1 MTKIK
6 DLVKINTEAVLDTGI
21 QLDWY
26 YDSTRNER
34 LSKGYMFSYGK
45 FSGNKVSSIG
55 ILRRV
60 QDCLLDSQKENIFT
74 VIAGYGQGKTHFA
87 LVLANFFGRAF
98 DDPLVEE
105 IINSIEHS
113 SSGAEAAHFRSF
125 KKNIKK
131 PSLVIKIAGHMFRD
145 LRQGFLKA
153 LRNALD
159 EHTVTRGYAI
169 KNTITEALN
178 WLEARSESE
187 IATARGFLNQEK
199 GCEYEDIVS
208 MLKDFDSSAEDIV
221 TDLCYHLYQTKPDFG
236 TSVNLEEVILQIHDE
251 LCTGP
256 EAPFNKMVIVFDEL
270 GVYLEGWQENHI
282 KAGNLALQN
291 ILEAC
296 ANRRGKISLVTF
308 TQADPDRFSSSSQ
321 ADYNRFTGRL
331 RERLYLAA
339 NLELVLNSMI
349 GKNKEHEWQSFMGLH
364 SLEIEKAASDAYRA
378 MPQYQEGEWEE
389 SHFLEIMSKGMF
401 PLHPLTATLL
411 CQLDFAQGRS
421 VISFV
426 NREIERIAPENA
438 SDLHKGPLWVS
449 PVQIVDFFE
458 ENFRKQEGLAAGK
471 ATYSDYENAVNQIGQ
486 NQDSDYYT
494 ILKAL
499 FLYDVGGIRKLPTE
513 KHSTVLSKIAL
524 IHEDKVEDHLNK
536 LANDFYVIR
545 YVEARGEYEFSGVGT
560 GAGNILPDLR
570 RETAGK
576 EVENIANELNA
587 IEAID
592 MLDGELPDT
601 SAEDFKEEFNV
612 EGSEWALHPVIYDA
626 ASLER
631 EKTRTDI
638 RDFAKEVVLGE
649 KRGVKERGLII
660 YTIPRNLDEQTKAL
674 DQVRKLLNEWS
685 IRDPGTNRNYPYPIV
700 FAITRSAEA
709 LNQPLLMQQSLR
721 SWSEEKRQLY
731 GKGYSD
737 ALQILTGEVQ
747 QALSTILTDV
757 EYVFPDEVERKI
769 TESDRKEIDIIASHL
784 FAVCF
789 PFRPPNESDVL
800 RMDKTRGN
808 TVAADIAR
816 HLIANDLTA
825 SMQSLDRVVQNAI
838 NSVLTSGSSKWGIL
852 NRSTFQTEI
861 PKNPKVAQAWRN
873 IGAMERN
880 LSPRNRRGGTQIP
893 VNMGITF
900 FDCVDRFKM
909 MPYGF
914 DDRTLTL
921 LLCAWIGLNK
931 TEYIFSGDLKPTRRT
946 VNPVPIS
953 STEIQEK
960 LDRAT
965 NFVSW
970 LRAGRV
976 QCFVRG
982 DDYTPEKVTDY
993 LEELKSAGDYEKA
1006 RRLLEKGSNFKKDVP
1021 LDDPIYQEVIEAESN
1036 LSANIDSIEMYQN
1049 KIKEKFSSISKS
1061 KEPRDVINFLN
1072 YELQPQSFGTI
1083 QVSFE
1088 KMRERCFGHL
1098 EVLVQDACKYNLTE
1112 FEQYILLKEK
1122 FTRYFQI
1129 FESNNLDKL
1138 SELVRS
1144 QLSKLEN
1151 DHEVLKRRQKQNEIV
1166 RDIQASPIDETT
1178 PLVECQKLE
1187 DDLKNYLQNELSDAK
1202 SQFREVAEEKLE
1214 IVQDWIR
1221 KKIVWINNLPDS
1233 IKTAQNDLD
1242 CLNDL
1247 LEEINHRVIVY
1258 TENPLKRRLA
1268 KHKELVEKKQKQM
1281 LLSTQREGQIDD
1293 LARELGYAE
1302 RLKHLEDIQKKID
1315 DLIHEMGESEGLDSL
1330 TGVVGEKIR
1339 EANEWVDSINQS
1351 AITAQNIDAVESSL
1365 EKINQRLENYQGY
1378 SKKYNKIRESKLLL
1392 TKKRDAFRKITKI
1405 MSDLGDKNKCQIAIQ
1420 SLSEIQDSE
1429 VKIDDYCIDQ
1439 IAIVKTEIQKIDEKE
1454 KRQIDRWME
1463 PVREGVT
1470 AQSLTIEKAKKIGDL
1485 LSKDRPINL
1494 SKDNEDMIR
1503 RIEKRI
1509 HRVFDE
1515 ERVEGIILE
1524 FEKLDTELKKICIDR
1539 LSNLV

>member
-1 MTKIK
+1 MDKAKHI
-6 DLVKINTEAVLDTGI
+6 L
-21 QLDWY
+21 
-26 YDSTRNER
+26 R
-34 LSKGYMFSYGK
+34 LSLQIFLDG
-45 FSGNKVSSIG
+45 
-55 ILRRV
+55 
-60 QDCLLDSQKENIFT
+60 LLMI
-74 VIAGYGQGKTHFA
+74 
-87 LVLANFFGRAF
+87 
-98 DDPLVEE
+98 PLVEE

-159 EHTVTRGYAI
+159 EHTVTRGYPI
-169 KNTITEALN
+169 KSTITEALN

-187 IATARGFLNQEK
+187 MATARVFLNQEK

-236 TSVNLEEVILQIHDE
+236 ASVNLEEVILQIHDE
-251 LCTGP
+251 LCTGS

-349 GKNKEHEWQSFMGLH
+349 GKNKEHEWQSFMSRH

-438 SDLHKGPLWVS
+438 SDLHKGPLWIS

-524 IHEDKVEDHLNK
+524 IHEDKVEDYLNK

-576 EVENIANELNA
+576 EVESIANELNA

-592 MLDGELPDT
+592 MLESELPDT

-660 YTIPRNLDEQTKAL
+660 YTIPRNQDEQTKAF
-674 DQVRKLLNEWS
+674 DRARKLLNEWS
-685 IRDPGTNRNYPYPIV
+685 IRDPGTNRNYPYPII

-709 LNQPLLMQQSLR
+709 LNQPLLMLQSLR

-731 GKGYSD
+731 GKGYND
-737 ALQILTGEVQ
+737 ALHIVTEEVQ

-769 TESDRKEIDIIASHL
+769 TENDRKEIDIIASHL

-800 RMDKTRGN
+800 RMDKTRG
-808 TVAADIAR
+808 
-816 HLIANDLTA
+816 
-825 SMQSLDRVVQNAI
+825 
-838 NSVLTSGSSKWGIL
+838 
-852 NRSTFQTEI
+852 
-861 PKNPKVAQAWRN
+861 
-873 IGAMERN
+873 
-880 LSPRNRRGGTQIP
+880 
-893 VNMGITF
+893 
-900 FDCVDRFKM
+900 
-909 MPYGF
+909 
-914 DDRTLTL
+914 
-921 LLCAWIGLNK
+921 
-931 TEYIFSGDLKPTRRT
+931 
-946 VNPVPIS
+946 
-953 STEIQEK
+953 
-960 LDRAT
+960 
-965 NFVSW
+965 
-970 LRAGRV
+970 
-976 QCFVRG
+976 
-982 DDYTPEKVTDY
+982 
-993 LEELKSAGDYEKA
+993 
-1006 RRLLEKGSNFKKDVP
+1006 
-1021 LDDPIYQEVIEAESN
+1021 
-1036 LSANIDSIEMYQN
+1036 
-1049 KIKEKFSSISKS
+1049 
-1061 KEPRDVINFLN
+1061 
-1072 YELQPQSFGTI
+1072 
-1083 QVSFE
+1083 
-1088 KMRERCFGHL
+1088 
-1098 EVLVQDACKYNLTE
+1098 
-1112 FEQYILLKEK
+1112 
-1122 FTRYFQI
+1122 
-1129 FESNNLDKL
+1129 
-1138 SELVRS
+1138 
-1144 QLSKLEN
+1144 
-1151 DHEVLKRRQKQNEIV
+1151 
-1166 RDIQASPIDETT
+1166 
-1178 PLVECQKLE
+1178 
-1187 DDLKNYLQNELSDAK
+1187 
-1202 SQFREVAEEKLE
+1202 
-1214 IVQDWIR
+1214 
-1221 KKIVWINNLPDS
+1221 
-1233 IKTAQNDLD
+1233 
-1242 CLNDL
+1242 
-1247 LEEINHRVIVY
+1247 
-1258 TENPLKRRLA
+1258 
-1268 KHKELVEKKQKQM
+1268 KH
-1281 LLSTQREGQIDD
+1281 
-1293 LARELGYAE
+1293 
-1302 RLKHLEDIQKKID
+1302 
-1315 DLIHEMGESEGLDSL
+1315 
-1330 TGVVGEKIR
+1330 
-1339 EANEWVDSINQS
+1339 
-1351 AITAQNIDAVESSL
+1351 
-1365 EKINQRLENYQGY
+1365 
-1378 SKKYNKIRESKLLL
+1378 
-1392 TKKRDAFRKITKI
+1392 
-1405 MSDLGDKNKCQIAIQ
+1405 C
-1420 SLSEIQDSE
+1420 
-1429 VKIDDYCIDQ
+1429 C
-1439 IAIVKTEIQKIDEKE
+1439 
-1454 KRQIDRWME
+1454 
-1463 PVREGVT
+1463 
-1470 AQSLTIEKAKKIGDL
+1470 
-1485 LSKDRPINL
+1485 
-1494 SKDNEDMIR
+1494 
-1503 RIEKRI
+1503 
-1509 HRVFDE
+1509 
-1515 ERVEGIILE
+1515 
-1524 FEKLDTELKKICIDR
+1524 C
-1539 LSNLV
+1539 

>member
-1 MTKIK
+1 M
-6 DLVKINTEAVLDTGI
+6 
-21 QLDWY
+21 
-26 YDSTRNER
+26 
-34 LSKGYMFSYGK
+34 
-45 FSGNKVSSIG
+45 
-55 ILRRV
+55 
-60 QDCLLDSQKENIFT
+60 
-74 VIAGYGQGKTHFA
+74 
-87 LVLANFFGRAF
+87 
-98 DDPLVEE
+98 
-105 IINSIEHS
+105 
-113 SSGAEAAHFRSF
+113 
-125 KKNIKK
+125 
-131 PSLVIKIAGHMFRD
+131 
-145 LRQGFLKA
+145 
-153 LRNALD
+153 
-159 EHTVTRGYAI
+159 
-169 KNTITEALN
+169 
-178 WLEARSESE
+178 
-187 IATARGFLNQEK
+187 
-199 GCEYEDIVS
+199 
-208 MLKDFDSSAEDIV
+208 
-221 TDLCYHLYQTKPDFG
+221 
-236 TSVNLEEVILQIHDE
+236 
-251 LCTGP
+251 GP
-256 EAPFNKMVIVFDEL
+256 WK
-270 GVYLEGWQENHI
+270 
-282 KAGNLALQN
+282 
-291 ILEAC
+291 
-296 ANRRGKISLVTF
+296 
-308 TQADPDRFSSSSQ
+308 
-321 ADYNRFTGRL
+321 
-331 RERLYLAA
+331 
-339 NLELVLNSMI
+339 
-349 GKNKEHEWQSFMGLH
+349 
-364 SLEIEKAASDAYRA
+364 
-378 MPQYQEGEWEE
+378 
-389 SHFLEIMSKGMF
+389 
-401 PLHPLTATLL
+401 
-411 CQLDFAQGRS
+411 
-421 VISFV
+421 
-426 NREIERIAPENA
+426 
-438 SDLHKGPLWVS
+438 
-449 PVQIVDFFE
+449 
-458 ENFRKQEGLAAGK
+458 
-471 ATYSDYENAVNQIGQ
+471 
-486 NQDSDYYT
+486 
-494 ILKAL
+494 
-499 FLYDVGGIRKLPTE
+499 
-513 KHSTVLSKIAL
+513 
-524 IHEDKVEDHLNK
+524 
-536 LANDFYVIR
+536 
-545 YVEARGEYEFSGVGT
+545 
-560 GAGNILPDLR
+560 
-570 RETAGK
+570 
-576 EVENIANELNA
+576 
-587 IEAID
+587 
-592 MLDGELPDT
+592 
-601 SAEDFKEEFNV
+601 
-612 EGSEWALHPVIYDA
+612 
-626 ASLER
+626 
-631 EKTRTDI
+631 
-638 RDFAKEVVLGE
+638 
-649 KRGVKERGLII
+649 
-660 YTIPRNLDEQTKAL
+660 
-674 DQVRKLLNEWS
+674 
-685 IRDPGTNRNYPYPIV
+685 
-700 FAITRSAEA
+700 
-709 LNQPLLMQQSLR
+709 
-721 SWSEEKRQLY
+721 
-731 GKGYSD
+731 
-737 ALQILTGEVQ
+737 
-747 QALSTILTDV
+747 
-757 EYVFPDEVERKI
+757 
-769 TESDRKEIDIIASHL
+769 
-784 FAVCF
+784 
-789 PFRPPNESDVL
+789 
-800 RMDKTRGN
+800 
-808 TVAADIAR
+808 
-816 HLIANDLTA
+816 
-825 SMQSLDRVVQNAI
+825 
-838 NSVLTSGSSKWGIL
+838 
-852 NRSTFQTEI
+852 
-861 PKNPKVAQAWRN
+861 
-873 IGAMERN
+873 RN
-880 LSPRNRRGGTQIP
+880 LSPRNHREGRQIP
-893 VNMGITF
+893 VKMGITF

-1049 KIKEKFSSISKS
+1049 QIKEKFSSISKY

-1151 DHEVLKRRQKQNEIV
+1151 DHEALKRRQKQNEIV

-1178 PLVECQKLE
+1178 PLVECQRLE

-1315 DLIHEMGESEGLDSL
+1315 DLIYEMGESEGLDSL
-1330 TGVVGEKIR
+1330 TGVVGKKIR

-1351 AITAQNIDAVESSL
+1351 AITAQNIDAVESLL

-1392 TKKRDAFRKITKI
+1392 TKKLDAFRKITKI
-1405 MSDLGDKNKCQIAIQ
+1405 MSDLDDKNKCQIAIQ

-1429 VKIDDYCIDQ
+1429 VRIDDYCIDQ

-1470 AQSLTIEKAKKIGDL
+1470 AQSLTIEKAKKIGNH